1 VSKPVVIAP
10 RRWNVLSD
18 ILVVILIA
26 TISLAICSKAMD
38 ITRIYVNGLNGPMND
53 QVGYIA
59 AARNLSRTGQLT
71 SNIIYPAYID
81 SKYTKN
87 YFYMPGFYYLS
98 AAFYTLFG
106 YSDLNAILPSIFSF
120 LLASVCI
127 FLIATKMYSKHI
139 GLISVFL
146 FAIFPANIIFS
157 LSAMSE
163 MAIVAASCLS
173 FCIFIY
179 LPKRMQI
186 VATPFLLIIPFLFR
200 ETTAL
205 LVIPM
210 ALTIAQSKDG
220 KNIRSAI
227 FVFLASFVVLILIM
241 RSDISAGRPSIQA
254 VSLFDRRMMI
264 YTDAKLV
271 GQMHPTLWD
280 YVLVVPKRMTIE
292 LSGLADLRD
301 LPALSVYITVATIPL
316 GIILAYRKRDW
327 FALYIAIFLFVVLAV
342 TSIYAFSGIIVVR
355 MLLFVFPFTAIILA
369 CVYDQLVSLLD
380 RLRPKHPTFSM
391 VSKLGAIVILGILA
405 QGGLQ
410 YAYRLLSDNKY
421 ISAFDNNNTE
431 FLQSIKH
438 DDATMLV
445 SPYSISLDYVHRH
458 YPVRWS
464 FIPENSETLA
474 LLSAQYNIGTLMISI
489 NPETGISPDTSLK
502 PDEIERFGLHLV
514 DKVTYNG
521 MTFLV
526 FKKLIP

>member
-1 VSKPVVIAP
+1 
-10 RRWNVLSD
+10 
-18 ILVVILIA
+18 
-26 TISLAICSKAMD
+26 
-38 ITRIYVNGLNGPMND
+38 
-53 QVGYIA
+53 
-59 AARNLSRTGQLT
+59 
-71 SNIIYPAYID
+71 
-81 SKYTKN
+81 
-87 YFYMPGFYYLS
+87 
-98 AAFYTLFG
+98 
-106 YSDLNAILPSIFSF
+106 
-120 LLASVCI
+120 
-127 FLIATKMYSKHI
+127 
-139 GLISVFL
+139 
-146 FAIFPANIIFS
+146 
-157 LSAMSE
+157 
-163 MAIVAASCLS
+163 
-173 FCIFIY
+173 
-179 LPKRMQI
+179 
-186 VATPFLLIIPFLFR
+186 
-200 ETTAL
+200 
-205 LVIPM
+205 
-210 ALTIAQSKDG
+210 
-220 KNIRSAI
+220 
-227 FVFLASFVVLILIM
+227 
-241 RSDISAGRPSIQA
+241 
-254 VSLFDRRMMI
+254 
-264 YTDAKLV
+264 
-271 GQMHPTLWD
+271 MHPTLWD